1 MSDDSTIIDAH
12 AGDDLSPLG
21 GEWEVDPTHSALEFV
36 ARYAMFTLVRGRFTS
51 FSGAVVI
58 DSLTPEATWIAVDI
72 DASSV
77 DSAMAVRDAH
87 LCGEEF
93 FDVDRYPNITFRA
106 RGATLLGAG
115 RYAVAGELTIRGIT
129 GRTERADRTTS
140 QRSPR
145 TMQNGISLR
154 VQPSVLG

>member
-1 MSDDSTIIDAH
+1 M
-12 AGDDLSPLG
+12 
-21 GEWEVDPTHSALEFV
+21 ALEFV